1 MSACPRCGSAL
12 SEQALGAI
20 VVDGCDACGGLWFD
34 ANELGQ
40 LASAGQQTVAW
51 AEQVFE
57 PAALEERPDGGGAGC
72 PKCGVPLY
80 EFEFRHTPGVK
91 LDACPQ
97 CRGIWV
103 DDRELDAIAQRMAGP
118 QQESGGPRP
127 VRQKARQAVAFMQ
140 QFPCR
145 RCEEPN
151 PAGSL
156 VCWACGTPL
165 RGRRGAMLCPRCDN
179 CLFCKPADIS
189 GLDLDIDAHVDHCE
203 GCGGVWVGLE
213 DLSSLMELSTGW
225 LETWQETLSAMIQRD
240 APAHEH
246 DILCPVCQVIL
257 DERAYGADSG
267 VYVDRCRTCQGTWL
281 DNGEL
286 VLIRRVSMQQDVWRG
301 SL

>member
-20 VVDGCDACGGLWFD
+20 IVDGCGSCGGLWFEAD
-34 ANELGQ
+34 ELGQ
-40 LASAGQQTVAW
+40 LASSGQRIVAW
-51 AEQVFE
+51 AEKVFE
-57 PAALEERPDGGGAGC
+57 PAASEERVDQRATAC
-72 PKCGVPLY
+72 PRCGVPLY
-80 EFEFRHTPGVK
+80 GFEFKHTPGVK
-91 LDACPQ
+91 LDACPR

-103 DDRELDAIAQRMAGP
+103 DDQELGAIAQGMGSP
-118 QQESGGPRP
+118 QQSPAGPRP
-127 VRQKARQAVAFMQ
+127 VRQRARQAVAFMQ

-156 VCWACGTPL
+156 VCWACGAPL
-165 RGRRGAMLCPRCDN
+165 RGRRGAMLCPRCDH
-179 CLFCKPADIS
+179 CLFCKAADIS

-213 DLSSLMELSTGW
+213 DLTSLTELSTGW
-225 LETWQETLSAMIQRD
+225 LEAWQEHLSAMIQGG

-246 DILCPVCQVIL
+246 DILCPICHIVL

-281 DNGEL
+281 DDGEL